1 MPRSTICSPAL
12 THHVPRLNASHA
24 GVVST
29 LHHAAFVLLPCV
41 GHTSHRR
48 SGKRSS
54 ISACSASSVQTV
66 SLHRF
71 VDCASSNVSLQQCW
85 QPAACPTEATRPP
98 LVPTCSRRY
107 TSALPSCVRCRPSH
121 RRPCCQPGTSYGQ
134 AEGGGWACMPVS
146 LACKAQASP
155 SCHQHTCTC
164 CPATDA
170 SNLSLHSASP
180 LPLSLPHQAH
190 LECAPQ
196 VEAGHPQL
204 CCQRLGG
211 RGVLASHLVGALRHS
226 QPHAV
231 RLF

>member
-134 AEGGGWACMPVS
+134 AEGGGGGGGMHACESGM
-146 LACKAQASP
+146 QGASKP
-155 SCHQHTCTC
+155 E
-164 CPATDA
+164 
-170 SNLSLHSASP
+170 LSS
-180 LPLSLPHQAH
+180 AH
-190 LECAPQ
+190 LHLLPC
-196 VEAGHPQL
+196 HRCKQL
-204 CCQRLGG
+204 KLAQRLTPPP
-211 RGVLASHLVGALRHS
+211 
-226 QPHAV
+226 QPPTPGPPGMRATG
-231 RLF
+231 